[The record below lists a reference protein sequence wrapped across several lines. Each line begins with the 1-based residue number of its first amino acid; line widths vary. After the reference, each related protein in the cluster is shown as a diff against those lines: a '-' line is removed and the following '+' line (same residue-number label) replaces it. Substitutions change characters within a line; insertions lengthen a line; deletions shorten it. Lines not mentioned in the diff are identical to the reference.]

1 MLGPVVV
8 VDAESVGNYALGF
21 LKKSFY
27 TFWTKKRQKNGD
39 ASIPY
44 LVARLRLLLLLLLGC
59 CDRRRQQQCGGEED
73 GIF

>member
-8 VDAESVGNYALGF
+8 VNAEGVGNDALGF
-21 LKKSFY
+21 FFFLVY
-27 TFWTKKRQKNGD
+27 TYFGQKRQKIGD
-39 ASIPY
+39 APIPY

-59 CDRRRQQQCGGEED
+59 CDRRQQQCGGEED